1 MGVAVATRTGA
12 RSARARRTTS
22 SGVGSGGSGGV
33 RSGGSGSGDAGSRAG
48 RCRGAVARIV
58 GLGVAAATTVGPVA
72 AGPARAAEDGG
83 WRMPVSGAVARPFDA
98 SASDYGPG
106 HRGVDLVA
114 APGAAVVAAGPGTV
128 TFAGP
133 VAGALHVVVLHRGG
147 VRTSYSFLLDL
158 AVSAG
163 DVVAGGTVVGR
174 AGGPDPDGDHVGV
187 VHFGVR
193 LGERYVDPLRLF
205 GDGTARVRLV
215 PLDRAPHE
223 RGRPVPTAGATG
235 LLEEPPVGPPAP
247 GPVGCG
253 AGVPG
258 IDALARAVCAGIDW
272 ASARTGDALRAGL
285 GLLADAGR
293 AGRTLARSLAPVL
306 TEARAVLARGSAAAV
321 AALADQPVARVLRD
335 LVEVGERFLDWTRRE
350 CDRTAAPADGTGGSG
365 HLVMAVAGIDSRAD
379 GRADGRGHRSFG
391 LDVTALGYHADEV
404 HWFSYAADGGGYE
417 ADDTHDDLRVAAR
430 RLAAQLRALDAAEP
444 GREVDLIAHSQ
455 GGVVVEQF
463 LRHEYDA
470 SDPTF
475 PPIGTVVTLASPHRG
490 APLATTAQTL
500 RRDRRTGPVLDRI
513 APVLPGPPTDARS
526 VAQLAEDSRFLERM
540 RRSPLPEHVEVTTVG
555 GTDDVVVPADRIR
568 IPGATE
574 VVVAVDGLADHGAI
588 PRDRRALQVVR
599 SALERRPP
607 PCTSVLEGLRGAITP
622 VVLSRVEG
630 DLGAH
635 LTDLLAARGL
645 RP

>member
-1 MGVAVATRTGA
+1 
-12 RSARARRTTS
+12 
-22 SGVGSGGSGGV
+22 
-33 RSGGSGSGDAGSRAG
+33 
-48 RCRGAVARIV
+48 VARIV

-114 APGAAVVAAGPGTV
+114 APGVAVVAAGPGTV

-490 APLATTAQTL
+490 APLATTARTL